1 MIKNISIP
9 CRHLKLSNLGIYNP
23 KKVYY
28 NLSYPALLNHE
39 LNNNEGKHL
48 RCKYGYTY
56 SVNTGKYTGRSPND
70 KWIVENP
77 ESKDKIWWGKV
88 NKPTTNTVFNELY
101 KKAIDH
107 YNTLDKMYLFDGYC
121 GANPNSQ
128 KKVRFIHELAWQ
140 QHFVTN
146 MFIRPK
152 KEDLKDFKPDFTIIN
167 ACSVVNEDWK
177 LHNLNSEVAIV
188 FNIEKKIGIILGTWY
203 GGENKKGIFSLMN
216 YWLPLDNIMTMHCSA
231 NIGVKN
237 DTTLFFGLSGTGKT
251 TLSADSNRRLIG
263 DDEHGWDDDGVFNL
277 EGGCYAK
284 TINLKEE
291 NEPSI
296 YKAIKTNALL
306 ENVYS
311 EYDVPQY
318 DNTSITEN
326 GRVSYPIYHIDNYE
340 KSQMGD
346 HPKNIIFLTCDAY
359 GVLPPVSKLTPE
371 QAMFHFING
380 YTSKVAG
387 TERGIT
393 KPTATFSSC
402 FGEAFLTHHPKVYA
416 ELLKQKI
423 EKHNSNI
430 YLVNTGW
437 TGGPYGI
444 GKRIDI
450 KDTRACIDA
459 IHSGEIENTELITDP
474 VFKFRYPKYLRY
486 VPEEVC
492 QPRLSWWDKKEYDN
506 QSMKLHDLFVMNHN
520 QYI

>member
-1 MIKNISIP
+1 
-9 CRHLKLSNLGIYNP
+9 
-23 KKVYY
+23 
-28 NLSYPALLNHE
+28 
-39 LNNNEGKHL
+39 
-48 RCKYGYTY
+48 
-56 SVNTGKYTGRSPND
+56 
-70 KWIVENP
+70 
-77 ESKDKIWWGKV
+77 
-88 NKPTTNTVFNELY
+88 
-101 KKAIDH
+101 
-107 YNTLDKMYLFDGYC
+107 
-121 GANPNSQ
+121 
-128 KKVRFIHELAWQ
+128 
-140 QHFVTN
+140 

-152 KEDLKDFKPDFTIIN
+152 KEDLNDFKPDFTIIN
-167 ACSVVNEDWK
+167 ACSVVNNDWEK
-177 LHNLNSEVAIV
+177 HNLNSEVAIV

-216 YWLPLDNIMTMHCSA
+216 YWLPLENIMTMHCSA

-251 TLSADSNRRLIG
+251 TLSADPNRRLIG

-296 YKAIKTNALL
+296 YKAIKTDALL

-371 QAMFHFING
+371 QAIFHFING

-393 KPTATFSSC
+393 EPTTTFSSC
-402 FGEAFLTHHPKVYA
+402 FGEAFLTHHPNVYA

-444 GKRIDI
+444 GKRINI

-459 IHSGEIENTELITDP
+459 IHSGEIENTELITDSL
-474 VFKFRYPKYLRY
+474 FKFRYPKYLRY
-486 VPEEVC
+486 VSEEVC
-492 QPRLSWWDKKEYDN
+492 QPRLSWWDKKEYDKM
-506 QSMKLHDLFVMNHN
+506 SLKLYNLFQDNYN
-520 QYI
+520 KYKIDKLF